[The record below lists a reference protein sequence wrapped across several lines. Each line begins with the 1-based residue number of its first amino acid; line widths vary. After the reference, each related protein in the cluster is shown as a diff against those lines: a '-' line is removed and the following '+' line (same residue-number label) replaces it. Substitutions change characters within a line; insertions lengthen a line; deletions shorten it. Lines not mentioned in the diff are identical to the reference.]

1 MLEMN
6 LQFFGG
12 RGSGGGKNKGGG
24 GGASGSNIQDS
35 VKKTVENGS
44 YSAYTVSKELG
55 ISEKEALQR
64 IKVAQKEIGIE
75 RGTTLGMESGETRK
89 LNRSNMSE
97 TEYSRALNT
106 AAAVSQ
112 KKTTYGQTCQK
123 TPTGNW
129 ASSKAITNV
138 DTLTSAYR
146 IKEFKYKK
154 K

>member
-106 AAAVSQ
+106 AAAGSQ
-112 KKTTYGQTCQK
+112 IKTTDGQTWKKTSN
-123 TPTGNW
+123 GNW
-129 ASSKAITNV
+129 ESSKAITNV
-138 DTLTSAYR
+138 DTLKSAYR